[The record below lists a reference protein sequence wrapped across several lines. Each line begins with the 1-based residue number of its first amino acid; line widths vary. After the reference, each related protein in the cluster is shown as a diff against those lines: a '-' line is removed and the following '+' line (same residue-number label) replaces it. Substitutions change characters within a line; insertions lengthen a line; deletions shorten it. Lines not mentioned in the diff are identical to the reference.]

1 MALGIF
7 IGMGGFEGQ
16 TGQFLC
22 SEGCVRLKIITF
34 AREYMRYFVESN
46 CVWHICPLCWG
57 LFVKS

>member
-22 SEGCVRLKIITF
+22 NEGCVRL
-34 AREYMRYFVESN
+34 R
-46 CVWHICPLCWG
+46 
-57 LFVKS
+57 